1 MKANLRCGAV
11 ALLFV
16 VGCNRP
22 DADLFGADSSP
33 SEDGADTGGS
43 TAKNDAPKAG
53 AGATPSGDETP
64 SGAGTASGG
73 TASEPATAGTGGTGG
88 TAPASGG
95 VSSGGVGGA
104 NPPDGQAGKAG
115 GTAGTAGTPDT
126 SKPADP
132 VCGNGILEAGE
143 ACDDAAHAGKDGC
156 DANCKVVCTDYG
168 PGTLESE
175 DHHCYNGYDSGEFK
189 AAQEACIKRG
199 AHLATISS
207 AAENKL
213 ARSFVNNSKWL
224 GGLEDVPLT
233 SEGTGTY
240 TWITGEAFSY
250 TNWAS
255 KEPNRKEEHCG
266 SAFNT
271 LCFEHCIAMLGDG
284 TWEDSRCDI
293 SDGYVC
299 EWEPAGKK
307 P

>member
-33 SEDGADTGGS
+33 PGESGTDAGGS
-43 TAKNDAPKAG
+43 TATSG
-53 AGATPSGDETP
+53 AGNVGAGGAMSGDETT
-64 SGAGTASGG
+64 AGTASGG
-73 TASEPATAGTGGTGG
+73 TASGGTASGGTATDPATGGTGP
-88 TAPASGG
+88 TSGG
-95 VSSGGVGGA
+95 VSGGGVGGS
-104 NPPDGQAGKAG
+104 NPPDGG
-115 GTAGTAGTPDT
+115 GTAGTPEPP
-126 SKPADP
+126 KPADP

-156 DANCKVVCTDYG
+156 DANCKVVCADYG

-175 DHHCYNGYDSGEFK
+175 DHHCYNGYDQGDFE
-189 AAQEACIKRG
+189 AAQAACVKRG
-199 AHLATISS
+199 AHLASISS

-213 ARSFVNNSKWL
+213 ALSFVHGSKWL
-224 GGLEDVPLT
+224 GGFEDVPLT

-240 TWITGEAFSY
+240 AWITGEAFSY
-250 TNWAS
+250 TNWS
-255 KEPNRKEEHCG
+255 PKEPNRKESHCG
-266 SAFNT
+266 LSFNT
-271 LCFEHCIAMLGDG
+271 LCFEHCISIMADG
-284 TWEDSRCDI
+284 TWADSRCDI
-293 SDGYVC
+293 ADGYVC